1 MNGTVEAVEA
11 SSQIDSGMGL
21 AFIVLGVL
29 ALLYGVW
36 VGRLTARPSSQQR
49 STLRKALDRHLSA
62 LESESGKDS
71 EEYRVA
77 AQVRHGRVL
86 REKYD

>member
-1 MNGTVEAVEA
+1 MNETVEAVEV
-11 SSQIDSGMGL
+11 SSQIDPSFAL
-21 AFIVLGVL
+21 AGIIGGVL
-29 ALLYGVW
+29 LVLYGVW
-36 VGRLTARPSSQQR
+36 IGRLTARPSSQQR
-49 STLRKALDRHLSA
+49 STLRKALDSHLSA
-62 LESESGKDS
+62 LEGEAGKDS